1 MISRKLSTLTV
12 LTLCSALT
20 IGLPTSQAQADQVF
34 LENGD
39 RLTGHILNQRN
50 PQFLQFQTEFGAEIN
65 VPWSSVKQLKNE
77 QGETFAMAGSSDIA
91 ILIRDDDA
99 KPAEEITVSEEM
111 SEAEKDPS
119 AYTSSG
125 LINLGATLDDGN
137 SSKKSVAGDAKIT
150 IRNDINR
157 FITGGEVNYAQDE
170 GEETENDQYVYGE
183 YNRFMN
189 EKWFLGTRQS
199 FRIDKMQELDVRS
212 RTGAFSGYQF
222 YDEDDLKLSIRTG
235 AEYIYEEF
243 STGDNEE
250 DVALTWAFDYEQQLI
265 KEILRGFHN
274 HDLSAP
280 IDPIDGFLFESETGM
295 RVPIGEYLTGTA
307 QVDFDWDNEPAEGV
321 REEDVTYK
329 FKIGYEW

>member
-12 LTLCSALT
+12 LTLYSALT
-20 IGLPTSQAQADQVF
+20 IGLSTSQAQADQVF

-99 KPAEEITVSEEM
+99 KPAGEITVSEEM

-170 GEETENDQYVYGE
+170 GEETENDQC
-183 YNRFMN
+183 
-189 EKWFLGTRQS
+189 
-199 FRIDKMQELDVRS
+199 
-212 RTGAFSGYQF
+212 
-222 YDEDDLKLSIRTG
+222 
-235 AEYIYEEF
+235 
-243 STGDNEE
+243 
-250 DVALTWAFDYEQQLI
+250 
-265 KEILRGFHN
+265 
-274 HDLSAP
+274 
-280 IDPIDGFLFESETGM
+280 
-295 RVPIGEYLTGTA
+295 VP
-307 QVDFDWDNEPAEGV
+307 
-321 REEDVTYK
+321 
-329 FKIGYEW
+329 